1 MVDARKR
8 VARQFC
14 RDRAGFYLMLTNP
27 CETGG
32 MSRALGLALAF
43 LAVIMPAGASA
54 MRPVSPCINA
64 GAEAER
70 NWALPPDL
78 VGAIGRVESGRPDKV
93 IGRVSAWP
101 WTVNA
106 NGSGFWF
113 ASRTE
118 AVVFVR
124 TLQSL
129 GVQQIDVG
137 CFQIDLFY
145 HPAAFS
151 SLEQAFDP
159 TANADYAGRFLT
171 ELHNRTG
178 SWAAAIAGYHSGRTL
193 EGESYRQ
200 KVMAQWRPGASFAEV
215 TIPTAGVGGG
225 SPATVPDRFVVL
237 MSAAARAIPVFSP

>member
-1 MVDARKR
+1 MPR
-8 VARQFC
+8 
-14 RDRAGFYLMLTNP
+14 
-27 CETGG
+27 
-32 MSRALGLALAF
+32 SALAASLLLF
-43 LAVIMPAGASA
+43 AVLLPVRVEATEPALL
-54 MRPVSPCINA
+54 CLDA
-64 GAEAER
+64 GVAAEHD
-70 NWALPPDL
+70 WLLPPDL
-78 VGAIGRVESGRPDKV
+78 IHAIGRVESGRPDKAS
-93 IGRVSAWP
+93 GRVSAWP

-145 HPAAFS
+145 HPRAFS

-159 TANADYAGRFLT
+159 AANADYAGRFLT
-171 ELHNRTG
+171 ELHSRTG
-178 SWAAAIAGYHSGRTL
+178 SWTAAVAGYHSARPL

-200 KVMAQWRPGASFAEV
+200 RVMAQWHSSPAIADATS
-215 TIPTAGVGGG
+215 PTGVGAT
-225 SPATVPDRFVVL
+225 SPATDSDRFVVL
-237 MSAAARAIPVFSP
+237 MSTAARAIQVIRP